1 MNEQQQKLFSIIE
14 LLSII
19 DNPNLSEN
27 EKYKKLEDMMG
38 REILKRL
45 LTILAQRGQQ

>member
-1 MNEQQQKLFSIIE
+1 MNNQQQNIASVIE

-19 DNPNLSEN
+19 DNPNLSEQ
-27 EKYKKLEDMMG
+27 EKYKKLEDMLG

-45 LTILAQRGQQ
+45 FTILAQRGQQ